1 MTIRSVPKYRNP
13 QNWIITILSS
23 IALVAFFANGPSAHA
38 QTSFSTYRVT
48 DLGILPDQKIRSSTP
63 AAINGEGFVAGTSG
77 NGAFYSNS
85 EDKEPMKDVS
95 QYPPDSI
102 ARGFGVN
109 SSGWVVG
116 DSTFGG
122 KDLISRAAVFCK
134 GTTVD
139 LFIGDNNSTYSRANS
154 INNLGQVVGYS
165 DPKLDGATSRAFL
178 WSEATGVSD
187 LGTLGGAYAQAYAIN
202 DSGFITGNS
211 QIAGDLAGTVHAFLY
226 QSLKSSVSSKA
237 MLDLGTLGGN
247 SSYGT
252 SINGSNHVV
261 GYSATDQ
268 SNGRVHAFFTDG
280 TKMRD
285 LGTLGSK
292 EQDQS
297 FALSVNIADE
307 IVGYSF
313 LPAGQVIRTTAGL
326 IRQPL
331 QAAFISSQDV
341 MVDLNQLLGAAGKS
355 YWIYSAVAINNKGQI
370 AASALNYEN
379 NEVHAVLLTPTGEY
393 TTPGSSRK
401 KR

>member
-1 MTIRSVPKYRNP
+1 MTIHSVPKYRNP
-13 QNWIITILSS
+13 KDWIITILSA

-38 QTSFSTYRVT
+38 QMTSFSTYRLT
-48 DLGILPDQKIRSSTP
+48 DLGTLPDEKIRSSTP
-63 AAINGEGFVAGTSG
+63 AAINGEGFMAGTSG
-77 NGAFYSNS
+77 NAAFYSNS
-85 EDKEPMKDVS
+85 QDKVPMKDVS
-95 QYPPDSI
+95 QDPPDSI

-122 KDLISRAAVFCK
+122 DGLVSRAAVFCK
-134 GTTVD
+134 DTTID
-139 LFIGDNNSTYSRANS
+139 FFIGGKNSPYSRANA

-165 DPKLDGATSRAFL
+165 GPKLDGATSRAFI

-211 QIAGDLAGTVHAFLY
+211 QIAGTDLAGTVHAFLY
-226 QSLKSSVSSKA
+226 QPLTSTVSSKA

-252 SINGSNHVV
+252 SINGINHVV
-261 GYSATDQ
+261 GYSAIDK
-268 SNGRVHAFFTDG
+268 SRVHAFFTDG

-285 LGTLGSK
+285 LGSLGSK

-297 FALSVNIADE
+297 FALGVNIADE

-355 YWIYSAVAINNKGQI
+355 YWLYSAVAINDKGQI